1 MLPWLDEWELR
12 PGFPWQRVL
21 EEQIEHIKAAAVFI
35 GKNGRGP
42 WQDME
47 LRAFIQQFVKRECPV
62 IPVILPD
69 YDLVP
74 QLPPFL
80 QGMTWVDFRKQD
92 PDPMERLIWGITGE
106 RKKAL
111 TVVHFSTREPQGSRE
126 NKPSQRVV

>member
-47 LRAFIQQFVKRECPV
+47 IQTLLRKFVSREQQCPV

-69 YDLVP
+69 CVDAP
-74 QLPPFL
+74 KLPLFL
-80 QGMTWVDFRKQD
+80 EGMTWVDFREKV
-92 PDPMERLIWGITGE
+92 PEPMEQLRWGITGE
-106 RKKAL
+106 RM
-111 TVVHFSTREPQGSRE
+111 SIR
-126 NKPSQRVV
+126 